1 MSIRPAFLAVTP
13 QDTVIMANGVD
24 DSVTVMDCQA

>member
-13 QDTVIMANGVD
+13 QDTVIIADGMDG
-24 DSVTVMDCQA
+24 SVIVMDYQA